1 MEFEDI
7 SKMMR
12 VILAYVKEYPGRVIV
27 SDDVPKDLLFGFTLR
42 DKDPFLL
49 DRPTWR
55 IRACNFRSS
64 VAKLPEKPRDIL
76 IDYFYSAHK
85 RKVLADLLTKG
96 LKPSEMSI
104 PV

>member
-1 MEFEDI
+1 MVYEDI
-7 SKMMR
+7 REMMTS
-12 VILAYVKEYPGRVIV
+12 IMMYVKDNPGCVII
-27 SDDVPKDLLFGFTLR
+27 SDDTPKDLLYGFTLR
-42 DKDPFLL
+42 DVNPFLL
-49 DRPTWR
+49 TRPTWR

-96 LKPSEMSI
+96 LKPSDVSSS
-104 PV
+104 V